1 MISLIGVSVE
11 DRFPPGPTVGCALQ
25 PISKGARFCLPHIGK
40 VDQPER
46 FRQAERAREWDDVG
60 FTDKVFSAA
69 KITSVVDKLALEGA
83 SPVDALADADV
94 HLSDLNS
101 PAARISRNQLIQ
113 CYRNAIALSHDP
125 HLAYAIGSSVHLSA
139 YGMYGYAMLCS
150 TNFRST
156 MDFAVRYHQLATPLA
171 TIAFEERD
179 GLGIWTI
186 EPLTHP
192 KIDSRLYRFVAEL
205 QIATHISLQRDIM
218 GEGFKPREILLAYP
232 PAADFHIPSATPA
245 VR

>member
-1 MISLIGVSVE
+1 M
-11 DRFPPGPTVGCALQ
+11 
-25 PISKGARFCLPHIGK
+25 
-40 VDQPER
+40 
-46 FRQAERAREWDDVG
+46 DDVG

-69 KITSVVDKLALEGA
+69 KIASVVDKLTSDGA
-83 SPVDALADADV
+83 APVDALADAEV
-94 HLSDLNS
+94 RSFGSELASSSDLQE
-101 PAARISRNQLIQ
+101 PADPVLSKRDR
-113 CYRNAIALSHDP
+113 AIAGS

-156 MDFAVRYHQLATPLA
+156 MDFAVRYRQMATPLV

-205 QIATHISLQRDIM
+205 QIATHISLHRDIM
-218 GEGFKPREILLAYP
+218 GEGFKPARFYWLSAGRGLPYPECECRLSGNIRAPRQSNSVRTRHILMLRRSLAIARP
-232 PAADFHIPSATPA
+232 ILPRLRSATLCL
-245 VR
+245 RTSRCG